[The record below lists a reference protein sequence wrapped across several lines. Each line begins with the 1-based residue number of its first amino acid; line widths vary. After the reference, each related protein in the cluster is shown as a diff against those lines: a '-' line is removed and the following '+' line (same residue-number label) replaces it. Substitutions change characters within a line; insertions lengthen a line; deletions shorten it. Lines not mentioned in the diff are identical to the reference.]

1 MLRINITQ
9 TKRLM
14 SEMGIGMSLISI
26 PLGMIVKIILGN
38 MLFGNL
44 LMAVGLVLM
53 FPYHRIKE
61 GIKLNLLTG
70 VILFIIL
77 AFIYYFLS
85 DFDEPVYLI
94 YIGVSLIFSMG
105 ISLSKYEVDFSFD
118 KTILFIWLFSLVTV
132 LGGLY
137 CFASGTLTI
146 FSGMFDFNEEG
157 DAIYDGLT
165 MGSVC
170 ITQMI
175 SSFYFISKKEISSTK
190 RICLFLLIIIDFVVT
205 IMAFKRTPL
214 LIATLVIFY
223 YLRRLGYLSMTPKK
237 VFGILMVILIAV
249 IYVLNN
255 NEVKE
260 AVESIVEY
268 TYEGISNLITGNH
281 TGHGLTNST
290 DMRIDNRDQALNM
303 IAQFDILEYMLGKGF
318 MTFWFDM
325 PLLQSYLDM
334 GVIGFLLF
342 FSYTVILPFYAVF
355 SKNKK
360 NDLVLFCG
368 MLAVPSA
375 ICSLTSGHPYFH
387 SIWMH
392 ISLLCFV
399 LNANYENNSKKHI
412 NNKKDSIINSTYRAQ
427 NEAYKIEK
435 TKKMGEV
442 DE

>member
-399 LNANYENNSKKHI
+399 LNANYENNSKKYI
-412 NNKKDSIINSTYRAQ
+412 NNKKDSIINSTQHA
-427 NEAYKIEK
+427 
-435 TKKMGEV
+435 
-442 DE
+442 

>member
-70 VILFIIL
+70 VLLFIIL

-412 NNKKDSIINSTYRAQ
+412 NNKKDSIINSTQHA
-427 NEAYKIEK
+427 
-435 TKKMGEV
+435 
-442 DE
+442 

>member
-44 LMAVGLVLM
+44 LMTVGLVLM

-412 NNKKDSIINSTYRAQ
+412 NNKKDSIINSTQHA
-427 NEAYKIEK
+427 
-435 TKKMGEV
+435 
-442 DE
+442 

>member
-44 LMAVGLVLM
+44 LMAVGLVFM

-412 NNKKDSIINSTYRAQ
+412 NNKKDSIINSTQHA
-427 NEAYKIEK
+427 
-435 TKKMGEV
+435 
-442 DE
+442 

>member
-94 YIGVSLIFSMG
+94 YLGVSLIFSMG

-412 NNKKDSIINSTYRAQ
+412 NNKKDSIINSTQHA
-427 NEAYKIEK
+427 
-435 TKKMGEV
+435 
-442 DE
+442 

>member
-223 YLRRLGYLSMTPKK
+223 YLRRLGYLSITPKK

-412 NNKKDSIINSTYRAQ
+412 NNKKDSVINSTQHA
-427 NEAYKIEK
+427 
-435 TKKMGEV
+435 
-442 DE
+442 

>member
-1 MLRINITQ
+1 
-9 TKRLM
+9 M

-412 NNKKDSIINSTYRAQ
+412 NNKKDSIINSTQHA
-427 NEAYKIEK
+427 
-435 TKKMGEV
+435 
-442 DE
+442 

>member
-1 MLRINITQ
+1 
-9 TKRLM
+9 
-14 SEMGIGMSLISI
+14 
-26 PLGMIVKIILGN
+26 
-38 MLFGNL
+38 
-44 LMAVGLVLM
+44 
-53 FPYHRIKE
+53 
-61 GIKLNLLTG
+61 
-70 VILFIIL
+70 
-77 AFIYYFLS
+77 
-85 DFDEPVYLI
+85 
-94 YIGVSLIFSMG
+94 MG
-105 ISLSKYEVDFSFD
+105 ISLSKYEVDISFD

-175 SSFYFISKKEISSTK
+175 SSFYFISKKKSHQQNAFVYFINNHRLCSDDNGIQKDAITDSNTCYILLFTST
-190 RICLFLLIIIDFVVT
+190 RLFIYD
-205 IMAFKRTPL
+205 
-214 LIATLVIFY
+214 
-223 YLRRLGYLSMTPKK
+223 SKK

-290 DMRIDNRDQALNM
+290 DIRIDNRDQALNM

-342 FSYTVILPFYAVF
+342 FSYTVILPFMLF
-355 SKNKK
+355 FKNKK
-360 NDLVLFCG
+360 
-368 MLAVPSA
+368 M
-375 ICSLTSGHPYFH
+375 I
-387 SIWMH
+387 
-392 ISLLCFV
+392 
-399 LNANYENNSKKHI
+399 
-412 NNKKDSIINSTYRAQ
+412 
-427 NEAYKIEK
+427 
-435 TKKMGEV
+435 
-442 DE
+442 

>member
-412 NNKKDSIINSTYRAQ
+412 NNKKDSIINSIQHA
-427 NEAYKIEK
+427 
-435 TKKMGEV
+435 
-442 DE
+442 

>member
-44 LMAVGLVLM
+44 LMAVGLILM

-412 NNKKDSIINSTYRAQ
+412 NNKKDSIINSTQHA
-427 NEAYKIEK
+427 
-435 TKKMGEV
+435 
-442 DE
+442 

>member
-26 PLGMIVKIILGN
+26 PLGMIFKIILGN

-412 NNKKDSIINSTYRAQ
+412 NNKKDSIINSTQHA
-427 NEAYKIEK
+427 
-435 TKKMGEV
+435 
-442 DE
+442 

>member
-44 LMAVGLVLM
+44 LMAGGLVLM

-237 VFGILMVILIAV
+237 VFGILMVILIAI

-412 NNKKDSIINSTYRAQ
+412 NNKKDSIINSTQHA
-427 NEAYKIEK
+427 
-435 TKKMGEV
+435 
-442 DE
+442 

>member
-412 NNKKDSIINSTYRAQ
+412 NNKKDSIINSTQHA
-427 NEAYKIEK
+427 
-435 TKKMGEV
+435 
-442 DE
+442 

>member
-1 MLRINITQ
+1 MLKINITQ

-175 SSFYFISKKEISSTK
+175 SSFCFMSEKEISSTK

-412 NNKKDSIINSTYRAQ
+412 NNKKDSIINSTQHA
-427 NEAYKIEK
+427 
-435 TKKMGEV
+435 
-442 DE
+442 

>member
-26 PLGMIVKIILGN
+26 PLGMIVKVILGN

-94 YIGVSLIFSMG
+94 YLGVSLIFSMG

-237 VFGILMVILIAV
+237 VFGILMVILIPV
-249 IYVLNN
+249 IYVFNN

-260 AVESIVEY
+260 AVESIIEY

-290 DMRIDNRDQALNM
+290 DIRIDNRDQALNM
-303 IAQFDILEYMLGKGF
+303 IAQFDVLEYMLGKGF

-368 MLAVPSA
+368 MLAFSSA

-399 LNANYENNSKKHI
+399 LNANYENNCKKHI
-412 NNKKDSIINSTYRAQ
+412 NNKKDSIINRTQHA
-427 NEAYKIEK
+427 
-435 TKKMGEV
+435 
-442 DE
+442 

>member
-1 MLRINITQ
+1 MLKINITQ

-412 NNKKDSIINSTYRAQ
+412 NNKKDSIINSTQHA
-427 NEAYKIEK
+427 
-435 TKKMGEV
+435 
-442 DE
+442 

>member
-334 GVIGFLLF
+334 GFIGFLLF

-412 NNKKDSIINSTYRAQ
+412 NNKKDSIINSTQHA
-427 NEAYKIEK
+427 
-435 TKKMGEV
+435 
-442 DE
+442 

>member
-412 NNKKDSIINSTYRAQ
+412 NN
-427 NEAYKIEK
+427 
-435 TKKMGEV
+435 
-442 DE
+442 

>member
-412 NNKKDSIINSTYRAQ
+412 NNKKDSIINSTQ
-427 NEAYKIEK
+427 HS
-435 TKKMGEV
+435 
-442 DE
+442 

>member
-105 ISLSKYEVDFSFD
+105 ISLSKYEIDFSFD

-412 NNKKDSIINSTYRAQ
+412 NNKKDSIINSTQHA
-427 NEAYKIEK
+427 
-435 TKKMGEV
+435 
-442 DE
+442 

>member
-223 YLRRLGYLSMTPKK
+223 YLRRLGYLSMTHKK

-412 NNKKDSIINSTYRAQ
+412 NNKKDSIINSTQHA
-427 NEAYKIEK
+427 
-435 TKKMGEV
+435 
-442 DE
+442 

>member
-77 AFIYYFLS
+77 AFVYYFLS

-157 DAIYDGLT
+157 NAIYDGLT
-165 MGSVC
+165 MGRVC
-170 ITQMI
+170 ISQMH

-205 IMAFKRTPL
+205 IMAFKSTPL

-412 NNKKDSIINSTYRAQ
+412 NNKKDSIINSTQHA
-427 NEAYKIEK
+427 
-435 TKKMGEV
+435 
-442 DE
+442 

>member
-281 TGHGLTNST
+281 TGHDITNST

-412 NNKKDSIINSTYRAQ
+412 NNKKDSIINSTQHA
-427 NEAYKIEK
+427 
-435 TKKMGEV
+435 
-442 DE
+442 

>member
-1 MLRINITQ
+1 MLRINLTQ

-26 PLGMIVKIILGN
+26 PLGMIVKVILGN

-44 LMAVGLVLM
+44 LMALGLVLM

-94 YIGVSLIFSMG
+94 YLGVSLIFSMG
-105 ISLSKYEVDFSFD
+105 ISLSKYEIDFSFD

-146 FSGMFDFNEEG
+146 FSAMFNFNEEG

-342 FSYTVILPFYAVF
+342 FTYTVILPFYAVF

-360 NDLVLFCG
+360 NDLVLLCG
-368 MLAVPSA
+368 MLAFPSA

-412 NNKKDSIINSTYRAQ
+412 NNKKDSIINSTQHA
-427 NEAYKIEK
+427 
-435 TKKMGEV
+435 
-442 DE
+442 

>member
-1 MLRINITQ
+1 
-9 TKRLM
+9 
-14 SEMGIGMSLISI
+14 
-26 PLGMIVKIILGN
+26 
-38 MLFGNL
+38 
-44 LMAVGLVLM
+44 
-53 FPYHRIKE
+53 
-61 GIKLNLLTG
+61 
-70 VILFIIL
+70 
-77 AFIYYFLS
+77 
-85 DFDEPVYLI
+85 
-94 YIGVSLIFSMG
+94 
-105 ISLSKYEVDFSFD
+105 
-118 KTILFIWLFSLVTV
+118 
-132 LGGLY
+132 
-137 CFASGTLTI
+137 
-146 FSGMFDFNEEG
+146 
-157 DAIYDGLT
+157 
-165 MGSVC
+165 
-170 ITQMI
+170 
-175 SSFYFISKKEISSTK
+175 
-190 RICLFLLIIIDFVVT
+190 
-205 IMAFKRTPL
+205 MAFKRTPL

-412 NNKKDSIINSTYRAQ
+412 NNKKDSIINSTQHA
-427 NEAYKIEK
+427 
-435 TKKMGEV
+435 
-442 DE
+442 

>member
-146 FSGMFDFNEEG
+146 FSGMFDINEEG

-412 NNKKDSIINSTYRAQ
+412 NNKKDSIINSTQHA
-427 NEAYKIEK
+427 
-435 TKKMGEV
+435 
-442 DE
+442 

>member
-26 PLGMIVKIILGN
+26 PLGMIVKVILGN

-94 YIGVSLIFSMG
+94 YLGVSLIFSMG

-237 VFGILMVILIAV
+237 VFGILMVILIPV

-260 AVESIVEY
+260 AVESIIEY

-290 DMRIDNRDQALNM
+290 DIRIDNRDQALNM
-303 IAQFDILEYMLGKGF
+303 IAQFDVLEYMLGKGF

-360 NDLVLFCG
+360 
-368 MLAVPSA
+368 M
-375 ICSLTSGHPYFH
+375 I
-387 SIWMH
+387 
-392 ISLLCFV
+392 
-399 LNANYENNSKKHI
+399 
-412 NNKKDSIINSTYRAQ
+412 
-427 NEAYKIEK
+427 
-435 TKKMGEV
+435 
-442 DE
+442 

>member
-190 RICLFLLIIIDFVVT
+190 RICLFLLIIIDFIVT

-412 NNKKDSIINSTYRAQ
+412 NNKKDSIINSTQHA
-427 NEAYKIEK
+427 
-435 TKKMGEV
+435 
-442 DE
+442 

>member
-26 PLGMIVKIILGN
+26 PLGMIVKVILGN

-44 LMAVGLVLM
+44 LMTVGLVLM

-94 YIGVSLIFSMG
+94 YLGVSLIFSMG
-105 ISLSKYEVDFSFD
+105 ISLSKYEVDISFD

-237 VFGILMVILIAV
+237 
-249 IYVLNN
+249 Y
-255 NEVKE
+255 
-260 AVESIVEY
+260 
-268 TYEGISNLITGNH
+268 
-281 TGHGLTNST
+281 
-290 DMRIDNRDQALNM
+290 
-303 IAQFDILEYMLGKGF
+303 LEYSWL
-318 MTFWFDM
+318 
-325 PLLQSYLDM
+325 
-334 GVIGFLLF
+334 FLLRSF
-342 FSYTVILPFYAVF
+342 MY
-355 SKNKK
+355 
-360 NDLVLFCG
+360 
-368 MLAVPSA
+368 
-375 ICSLTSGHPYFH
+375 
-387 SIWMH
+387 
-392 ISLLCFV
+392 
-399 LNANYENNSKKHI
+399 
-412 NNKKDSIINSTYRAQ
+412 
-427 NEAYKIEK
+427 
-435 TKKMGEV
+435 
-442 DE
+442 

>member
-146 FSGMFDFNEEG
+146 FSGMLDFNEEG

-412 NNKKDSIINSTYRAQ
+412 NNKKDSIINSTQHA
-427 NEAYKIEK
+427 
-435 TKKMGEV
+435 
-442 DE
+442 

>member
-325 PLLQSYLDM
+325 PLLQYYLDM

-412 NNKKDSIINSTYRAQ
+412 NNKKDSIINSTQHA
-427 NEAYKIEK
+427 
-435 TKKMGEV
+435 
-442 DE
+442 

>member
-190 RICLFLLIIIDFVVT
+190 RICLFLLIIIDFVMT

-412 NNKKDSIINSTYRAQ
+412 NNKKDSIINSTQHA
-427 NEAYKIEK
+427 
-435 TKKMGEV
+435 
-442 DE
+442 

>member
-146 FSGMFDFNEEG
+146 FQVC
-157 DAIYDGLT
+157 LT
-165 MGSVC
+165 SM
-170 ITQMI
+170 
-175 SSFYFISKKEISSTK
+175 KKEM
-190 RICLFLLIIIDFVVT
+190 LYMMDL
-205 IMAFKRTPL
+205 PW
-214 LIATLVIFY
+214 
-223 YLRRLGYLSMTPKK
+223 
-237 VFGILMVILIAV
+237 
-249 IYVLNN
+249 
-255 NEVKE
+255 EV
-260 AVESIVEY
+260 
-268 TYEGISNLITGNH
+268 
-281 TGHGLTNST
+281 
-290 DMRIDNRDQALNM
+290 
-303 IAQFDILEYMLGKGF
+303 
-318 MTFWFDM
+318 
-325 PLLQSYLDM
+325 
-334 GVIGFLLF
+334 
-342 FSYTVILPFYAVF
+342 YA
-355 SKNKK
+355 SHK
-360 NDLVLFCG
+360 
-368 MLAVPSA
+368 
-375 ICSLTSGHPYFH
+375 
-387 SIWMH
+387 
-392 ISLLCFV
+392 
-399 LNANYENNSKKHI
+399 
-412 NNKKDSIINSTYRAQ
+412 
-427 NEAYKIEK
+427 
-435 TKKMGEV
+435 
-442 DE
+442 

>member
-237 VFGILMVILIAV
+237 AFGILMVILIAV

-412 NNKKDSIINSTYRAQ
+412 NNKKDSIINSTQHA
-427 NEAYKIEK
+427 
-435 TKKMGEV
+435 
-442 DE
+442 